1 MITIAVANQKGGVGK
16 STTAATVATELAIR
30 EYETLLID
38 ADPQGNAT
46 QIFFSPDL
54 VTSTLSDVLIGGGSE
69 PAASLVEKGL
79 TTAIPHLDMV
89 AATINLAK
97 FERESPLAITKL
109 RQALKAVADRYDF
122 VIIDT
127 PPNLGLLLTAT
138 LTAAD
143 YVIIPVKAAPFAL
156 YGFDDLLDAIN
167 GARSLN
173 EGLKV
178 LGTVCTMFDKRMNVS
193 GSSLLELKEKSK
205 DWLFNTVI
213 HSQAKLEESPFVHQ
227 PIQVYAPNTRGAL
240 QYAELT
246 DEILERVGMSANAPR
261 LKVVTN
267 ERA

>member
-1 MITIAVANQKGGVGK
+1 MKTIAIANQKGGVGK
-16 STTAATVATELAIR
+16 STTAATLATELAIR

-46 QIFFSPDL
+46 QIFFSPDQ
-54 VTSTLSDVLIGGGSE
+54 VTATLSDVLLGGGSE
-69 PAASLVEKGL
+69 PAHSLVEKGM
-79 TTAIPHLDMV
+79 TTAIPKLDMV

-109 RQALKAVADRYDF
+109 RQALKNVATRYDF
-122 VIIDT
+122 AIIDT

-156 YGFDDLLDAIN
+156 NGLQDLLDAIN

-173 EGLKV
+173 ENLKV

-193 GSSLLELKEKSK
+193 GNSLLELKEKSG
-205 DWLFNTVI
+205 DWFFETVI
-213 HSQAKLEESPFVHQ
+213 HAQAKLEESPFVHQ
-227 PIQVYAPNTRGAL
+227 PIQVYAPNTRGAQ

-246 DEILERVGMSANAPR
+246 DEILERIGMSSNASGLR
-261 LKVVTN
+261 MVSN
-267 ERA
+267 

>member
-1 MITIAVANQKGGVGK
+1 MIIIAIANQKGGVGK

-46 QIFFSPDL
+46 QIFFSPEQ

-79 TTAIPHLDMV
+79 TTAIPKLDMV
-89 AATINLAK
+89 AANINLAK
-97 FERESPLAITKL
+97 FERESPLSITKL
-109 RQALKAVADRYDF
+109 RSALKVVSNRYDF
-122 VIIDT
+122 AVIDT

-156 YGFDDLLDAIN
+156 FGYDDLMDAIS

-173 EGLKV
+173 ENLRI
-178 LGTVCTMFDKRMNVS
+178 LGTLCTMFDKRMNVS
-193 GSSLLELKEKSK
+193 GASLLELKEKSG
-205 DWLFNTVI
+205 DLAFSTVI
-213 HSQAKLEESPFVHQ
+213 HAQAKLEESPFVHQ
-227 PIQVYAPNTRGAL
+227 PIQVYAPNTRGAQ

-246 DEILERVGMSANAPR
+246 DEILERVGMAASAPR
-261 LKVVTN
+261 LSVVQK
-267 ERA
+267 

>member
-1 MITIAVANQKGGVGK
+1 MKTIAIANQKGGVGK
-16 STTAATVATELAIR
+16 TTTAATLATELAIR
-30 EYETLLID
+30 DYETLLID

-46 QIFFSPDL
+46 QIFFSPDQ
-54 VTSTLSDVLIGGGSE
+54 VNATLSDVLLGGGND
-69 PAASLVEKGL
+69 PAFSLIEKGM

-109 RQALKAVADRYDF
+109 RIALRNVSDRYDF
-122 VIIDT
+122 AIIDT

-156 YGFDDLLDAIN
+156 NGLQDLLDAIS

-173 EGLKV
+173 ESLKV

-193 GSSLLELKEKSK
+193 GNSLLELKEKSG
-205 DWLFNTVI
+205 DWLFETVI
-213 HSQAKLEESPFVHQ
+213 HAQAKLEESPSVHQ
-227 PIQVYAPNTRGAL
+227 PIQVYAPNSRGAT

-246 DEILERVGMSANAPR
+246 DEILERMGVSANSSGLR
-261 LKVVTN
+261 VVSN
-267 ERA
+267 Q